1 MSKYFDTK
9 NLTFMEPKVIE
20 NGNHMIMTNVHNEQK
35 TKYINID
42 TRFQQEYNMN
52 TTADYVISLPQTL
65 RDVQSMKMIS
75 AEIPISFFPFSLA
88 FKNTYFK
95 VTHGSPQTT
104 KVVLIDDGNYYT
116 INSLLSEINL
126 KMSIPGLSLTN
137 SFPNMTVT
145 IDNSTG
151 NPVTIDF
158 AVDESGNDDKY
169 MLKSKL
175 GWCLGFRNPTYTFNS
190 PLSIQSESLWTLQTC
205 KYLYLSIDDYHSHN
219 PNSFLVPGFQS
230 FFDTNILARISLN
243 PFYVFY
249 GSILV
254 ANSNNDLISDI
265 RSYKGKTDIQKLRI
279 ILYNEFGEKVDL
291 NDMDISFALELKCL

>member
-95 VTHGSPQTT
+95 VTHGSSPQST
-104 KVVLIDDGNYYT
+104 KVVVIDDGNYT
-116 INSLLSEINL
+116 ITTLLSEINAKIDISNL
-126 KMSIPGLSLTN
+126 SIAESEHNTC
-137 SFPNMTVT
+137 T
-145 IDNSTG
+145 IENTTG

-158 AVDESGNDDKY
+158 AVDEAGNDDKY

-175 GWCLGFRNPTYTFNS
+175 GWCLGFRNPTYIIGDT
-190 PLSIQSESLWTLQTC
+190 LKLHSESLYTLQPC

-243 PFYVFY
+243 PFYYNY
-249 GSILV
+249 GTILV
-254 ANSNNDLISDI
+254 ANSNSDLISDI

>member
-42 TRFQQEYNMN
+42 TRFQQEHNMN

-88 FKNTYFK
+88 FKNTYFT
-95 VTHGSPQTT
+95 VTYGSSPQTT
-104 KVVLIDDGNYYT
+104 KVVVIDDGNYT
-116 INSLLSEINL
+116 ITTLLSEINT
-126 KMSIPGLSLTN
+126 KMGISGLSLVESEHNTC
-137 SFPNMTVT
+137 T
-145 IDNSTG
+145 IDNNTS
-151 NPVTIDF
+151 NPVTLNF
-158 AVDESGNDDKY
+158 AVDEAGNDDKY

-175 GWCLGFRNPTYTFNS
+175 GWCLGFRNPTYIIGHTF
-190 PLSIQSESLWTLQTC
+190 SIHSESLYTLQPC

-230 FFDTNILARISLN
+230 FFDTNILAS
-243 PFYVFY
+243 
-249 GSILV
+249 
-254 ANSNNDLISDI
+254 
-265 RSYKGKTDIQKLRI
+265 
-279 ILYNEFGEKVDL
+279 
-291 NDMDISFALELKCL
+291 

>member
-1 MSKYFDTK
+1 
-9 NLTFMEPKVIE
+9 
-20 NGNHMIMTNVHNEQK
+20 
-35 TKYINID
+35 
-42 TRFQQEYNMN
+42 
-52 TTADYVISLPQTL
+52 
-65 RDVQSMKMIS
+65 
-75 AEIPISFFPFSLA
+75 
-88 FKNTYFK
+88 
-95 VTHGSPQTT
+95 
-104 KVVLIDDGNYYT
+104 
-116 INSLLSEINL
+116 
-126 KMSIPGLSLTN
+126 
-137 SFPNMTVT
+137 MTVT

>member
-42 TRFQQEYNMN
+42 TRFQQEHNMN

-88 FKNTYFK
+88 FKNTYFT
-95 VTHGSPQTT
+95 VTYGSSPQTT
-104 KVVLIDDGNYYT
+104 KVVVIDDGNYT
-116 INSLLSEINL
+116 ITTLLSEINT
-126 KMSIPGLSLTN
+126 KIDISGLSIAEGDHNTC
-137 SFPNMTVT
+137 V
-145 IDNSTG
+145 IDNTTG

-158 AVDESGNDDKY
+158 AVDEAGNDDKY

-175 GWCLGFRNPTYTFNS
+175 GWCLGFRNPTYTIGDTFK
-190 PLSIQSESLWTLQTC
+190 LHSESLYTLQPC

-243 PFYVFY
+243 PFYYKY
-249 GSILV
+249 GTILV
-254 ANSNNDLISDI
+254 ANSNSDLISDI